1 MLVFKIINEEIN
13 KGLLCLKIL
22 QGKDVSLQ
30 QQQQK
35 KKVVSYNDW
44 SNDRKDYDCV
54 LKNICIKYTA

>member
-22 QGKDVSLQ
+22 QGKDVYLH

-35 KKVVSYNDW
+35 VVKAIMTVATIQKIMIVY
-44 SNDRKDYDCV
+44 
-54 LKNICIKYTA
+54 